1 MATRARSLT
10 PLDRKQID
18 ARFSRI
24 REEAS
29 LLHTP
34 RGGWLRLVR
43 TALGM
48 SQELLGARLGVTK
61 QAVTDLERREAQGTA
76 TLAKLQAAAEA
87 LDAELLWVIVPRRP
101 VAETLEARADA
112 LARRLAAQVG
122 HSMRL
127 EDQATSPDAR
137 AERVAELRAM
147 LLASP
152 ELIWSYGDVV

>member
-1 MATRARSLT
+1 MPKRARSLS

-18 ARFSRI
+18 TRLDRV
-24 REEAS
+24 REHAS
-29 LLHTP
+29 LLRTP

-48 SQELLGARLGVTK
+48 SQEVLGARLGVTK
-61 QAVTDLERREAQGTA
+61 QAVTDLERREGEGTA
-76 TLAKLQAAAEA
+76 TLAKLQKAAEA

-112 LARRLAAQVG
+112 IARRLAGQVG

-127 EDQATSPDAR
+127 EDQATGPDAQ
-137 AERVAELRAM
+137 AERVAELRTM
-147 LLASP
+147 LLESP
-152 ELIWSYGDVV
+152 ELIWSYGDVL